1 MPASNAAL
9 RDEMLTW
16 LARQFGVAPSALA
29 GAEFTE
35 RAGGEIWI
43 SSATSAEAGH
53 ARRPPGLRAA
63 RRTPDGLKPTSAFL
77 TSLDAQI
84 TSGRI
89 DVDERTLRQL
99 LLGRRLPTEAADG
112 YVALVHDGLVLGC
125 GGVTDGALRSLLPT
139 GRKSELLGTLD
150 AQPRGESSEM

>member
-1 MPASNAAL
+1 MLASNASL
-9 RDEMLTW
+9 RDEILTW
-16 LARQFGVAPSALA
+16 LARQFGVPPSALA
-29 GAEFTE
+29 GAEFVE
-35 RAGGEIWI
+35 RADGEIWI
-43 SSATSAEAGH
+43 ASAACAEVGH

-89 DVDERTLRQL
+89 DVDEVTLRQL

-112 YVALVHDGLVLGC
+112 YVALAHNGLVFGC
-125 GGVTDGALRSLLPT
+125 GGVTNGALRCLLPT
-139 GRKSELLGTLD
+139 GRKNELLGTLD
-150 AQPRGESSEM
+150 SRSR